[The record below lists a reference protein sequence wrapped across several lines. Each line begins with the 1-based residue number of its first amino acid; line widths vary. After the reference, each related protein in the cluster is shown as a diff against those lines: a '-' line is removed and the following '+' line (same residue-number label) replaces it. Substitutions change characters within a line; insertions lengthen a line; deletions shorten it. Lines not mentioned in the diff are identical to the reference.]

1 MKRFCYFTLFTA
13 VLLFSLQAFGDV
25 TVLPNGTLNP
35 GDTVLVTGDYVRV
48 RKGPSLKDEIITKVN
63 KKTEASIIE
72 RGENVVEIQGM
83 KNYWY
88 KIKLEKSGIEG
99 WMFGH
104 YLNRKQEQKPIAL
117 QKAEPVKPE
126 PPKVS
131 LLELTEIGT
140 IEENASL
147 ISTGDLD
154 RNGVPEIMLVRKE
167 EKGRYNN
174 LIGYEKKPEGYSE
187 VYRVRLLSS
196 TVDKVTLFDNAGLDS
211 AIIAISGGGYS
222 SLYSYGKQRN
232 ALNLIYKLQT
242 PDVAVGTLDGSNTW
256 LLSLRKNNIVDNDGT
271 ETFYLGAAKLVPNR
285 GRVQLK
291 EKIEYMKPLPV
302 KKVLAYDLDNDKKD
316 EIICEIGGGS
326 FGVGSSGGGIAVLKL
341 KGDKIIKY
349 LNSGVNTYKDGQ
361 FVGMWGVASDKSPK
375 LMLYTTDP
383 SSSNDVNTKFGFL
396 VTSLKGKDLV
406 QEKFYPLGP
415 MLDDIN
421 NTREIRFYQQGSS
434 TFPFIVLDY
443 DQDAEKYIIKAPSL

>member
-72 RGENVVEIQGM
+72 RSENVVEIQGM

-104 YLNRKQEQKPIAL
+104 FLNRKQEQKPIAL

-131 LLELTEIGT
+131 LLGLTEIGT
-140 IEENASL
+140 IGENASL

-211 AIIAISGGGYS
+211 ALIAISGGGYS

-242 PDVAVGTLDGSNTW
+242 PDVAVGTLDGSNAW

-271 ETFYLGAAKLVPNR
+271 ETFYLGAAMLVPNR

-316 EIICEIGGGS
+316 EIICEIGGGT
-326 FGVGSSGGGIAVLKL
+326 SGGGIAVLKL

-361 FVGMWGVASDKSPK
+361 FVGMWGFASDDSPK

-396 VTSLKGKDLV
+396 VTSLKGKELV

-415 MLDDIN
+415 MLDDTN
-421 NTREIRFYQQGSS
+421 NTREIRLYQQGSS
-434 TFPFIVLDY
+434 AFPFIVLDY